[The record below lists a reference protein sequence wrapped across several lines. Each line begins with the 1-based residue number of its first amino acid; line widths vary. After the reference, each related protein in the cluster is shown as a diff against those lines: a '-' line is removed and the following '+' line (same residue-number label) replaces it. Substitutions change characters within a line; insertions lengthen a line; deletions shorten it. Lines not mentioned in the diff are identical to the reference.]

1 MTQVTP
7 EIMRNIGK
15 LVSAVYGGDVP
26 LNVQNTIIR
35 YPVKGIGLMARRKDL
50 DLSSEEIGRIINK
63 IPADLEDPKDK
74 MSFDCQG
81 AFWIGY
87 YHYAKL
93 ASDVAD
99 YGRQELEALG
109 KVLYGEQWQ
118 SNLSRDLGL
127 SSPRRIREWISGDR
141 KIPTGI
147 WDEIA
152 ELLRAKQLKIS
163 ELLK

>member
-1 MTQVTP
+1 MTP
-7 EIMRNIGK
+7 EIMRTVGK
-15 LVSAVYGGDVP
+15 LVRAVYGDDKIP
-26 LNVQNTIIR
+26 ANVQNIILQS
-35 YPVKGIGLMARRKDL
+35 PVKGIGLMMYRKDL
-50 DLSSEEIGRIINK
+50 DPSSVEITRLMNN
-63 IPADLEDPKDK
+63 IPGDLEDPKS

-81 AFWIGY
+81 AFWLGY

-93 ASDVAD
+93 KSDAAN

-141 KIPTGI
+141 KIPTGV
-147 WDEIA
+147 WDDIA